1 MLIKTEHLQKKY
13 GEHLVLKQ
21 VDLSLSE
28 NGLYFITGENGA
40 GKSTFLKIIGLL
52 DEDFDG
58 ELSILG
64 HQIKKLSEKKRAG
77 LRKKYLAFLFQGG
90 NDLSFCKAK
99 DNGEFRAIL
108 WNNEEKEAKE
118 SPSQGERIL
127 DYLNEAMLSKKPI
140 LLLDEP
146 TANLSERNSLL
157 IYQKLKE
164 ISKKKCV
171 IVVTHDDALLK
182 QNETIISLKNG
193 ELNYIQ
199 KEKEERIQD
208 IPRARRNGKGF
219 LLGKVIKKDFLPF
232 LLVFIATFSFLFMAN
247 TVSIGLFPSN
257 QNRLVAL
264 YQNGDETSLIYPKAK
279 VITGGDGKT
288 HKLNDVA
295 SSFIDEKSYQDLLK
309 TEIDYTFFFDSI
321 AYKNL
326 NRDIVCLV
334 PESNKES
341 FTYHED
347 KVLINGRYLPYT
359 LKKGIGYKAIV
370 NLSRYEDYER
380 VTPFQTSGFVYS
392 KDNSFSSSQD
402 KKAAFDTNL
411 RKNLVSPSI
420 LKTRGYAGDMYF
432 PENEIYLSSLFQN
445 EGTATKQFFF
455 DYSSYDLHEAW
466 RNYVN
471 YRSLYKEGATLIYK
485 KEIASYLKENE
496 FLVSQSIFDEAAKQ
510 IAFSSIN
517 LTISNPKKDLDY
529 VFSHHFSLSFAYS
542 SSLNERKQKIE
553 SIWKASSDAKTNT
566 KLFAPIALF
575 SLLLLLGV
583 DFLVFLRLSKRGKK
597 DALLLL
603 SFGYSRVCTT
613 WILDSSLFFSSALS
627 TLCSVLC
634 IPFSAYLISG
644 DILMMAS
651 PLLLLPITI
660 NLSIQSSLFLILL
673 HRQKAAYSRK

>member
-1 MLIKTEHLQKKY
+1 MLIKVERLQKKY
-13 GEHLVLKQ
+13 GERLVLKQ

-40 GKSTFLKIIGLL
+40 GKSTLLKIIGLL

-58 ELSILG
+58 KLSILG
-64 HQIKKLSEKKRAG
+64 HQIKKLSEKKKAG
-77 LRKKYLAFLFQGG
+77 LRKKYIAFLFQGG

-99 DNGEFRAIL
+99 DNGKFRAFL
-108 WNNEEKEAKE
+108 WNNEEKDVKE
-118 SPSQGERIL
+118 SPSQGERML
-127 DYLNEAMLSKKPI
+127 NYLNEAVLSKKPI

-157 IYQKLKE
+157 VYQKLKE
-164 ISKKKCV
+164 ISKGKCV

-193 ELNYIQ
+193 ELKYTQ
-199 KEKEERIQD
+199 KEKEEPIQD

-219 LLGKVIKKDFLPF
+219 LLRKAIKRDFLPF
-232 LLVFIATFSFLFMAN
+232 LSVLIATFSFLFMAN

-257 QNRLVAL
+257 QNRLVTL
-264 YQNGDETSLIYPKAK
+264 YQNGDEASLVYPKVK
-279 VITGGDGKT
+279 EITGKNGET
-288 HKLNDVA
+288 HKLNDIV

-334 PESNKES
+334 SESNKES

-359 LKKGIGYKAIV
+359 LQKGIGYKAVV
-370 NLSRYEDYER
+370 NLSRYGDYER

-392 KDNSFSSSQD
+392 RDNDFSSNQD
-402 KKAAFDTNL
+402 KKAAFDANL

-420 LKTRGYAGDMYF
+420 LKARGYAGDTHF

-445 EGTATKQFFF
+445 EGATTKQFFF
-455 DYSSYDLHEAW
+455 DYSPYDLHEAW

-471 YRSLYKEGATLIYK
+471 YHSLYKEGATLIYK
-485 KEIASYLKENE
+485 KEIASYLKESE
-496 FLVSQSIFDEAAKQ
+496 FLVSQNVFDEAAKQ
-510 IAFSSIN
+510 IAFSSVN
-517 LTISNPKKDLDY
+517 LTISNPSKDLDY
-529 VFSHHFSLSFAYS
+529 VFSHHFSLSFTYS

-553 SIWKASSDAKTNT
+553 SVWKASSDAKANT

-583 DFLVFLRLSKRGKK
+583 DFLAFLRLSKEKKK

-613 WILDSSLFFSSALS
+613 WILGSSLFFSSALS
-627 TLCSVLC
+627 TLFSVLC

-651 PLLLLPITI
+651 PFLLLPITI
-660 NLSIQSSLFLILL
+660 NLVIQSSLFLILL
-673 HRQKAAYSRK
+673 HRQKVAYSRK